1 MPLKQTTSGRRT
13 ASGKRSWDHN
23 SWHTNA
29 SLLNHTLNAP
39 RSWRQT
45 RSTYVQLLCRH
56 TADISY
62 QPWRTSCGPTARIP
76 DGRTDN
82 DTRRSAFIGTTPK
95 LIDPTPKLVDP
106 TPKLVDHSRLRR
118 AGLNFAPNRL
128 VLGCPPVSDL
138 WSPCNGAAC
147 RDTPGAAWDSCISS
161 RGGRGTKPST

>member
-138 WSPCNGAAC
+138 WSPCSGAAC